1 MAEGNANAAAAPS
14 PSAAPSFSRLTLA
27 GAALAAQGRWAL
39 CAATESLPRVPV
51 RVYDPYDTVA
61 ALSACRAARNFDLG
75 REPATPRTCTGCFSI
90 GAPMQSQRR
99 HAQLLLALRA
109 CPHLLHRRT
118 NAKPMNSSIKRESV
132 FTSSTPATASSSRT
146 VCGWR
151 RGAVRRRCSL
161 TCGWRHGEATLLAAG
176 ERGGS
181 RWMEE
186 EEGASQSQ
194 AETVQDQ
201 GSKTAKDQIPKIAK
215 NVTQVRKQ
223 TSLQALTRICV
234 HLN

>member
-1 MAEGNANAAAAPS
+1 
-14 PSAAPSFSRLTLA
+14 
-27 GAALAAQGRWAL
+27 
-39 CAATESLPRVPV
+39 
-51 RVYDPYDTVA
+51 
-61 ALSACRAARNFDLG
+61 
-75 REPATPRTCTGCFSI
+75 
-90 GAPMQSQRR
+90 MQSQRR

-223 TSLQALTRICV
+223 TSLQALTCICV